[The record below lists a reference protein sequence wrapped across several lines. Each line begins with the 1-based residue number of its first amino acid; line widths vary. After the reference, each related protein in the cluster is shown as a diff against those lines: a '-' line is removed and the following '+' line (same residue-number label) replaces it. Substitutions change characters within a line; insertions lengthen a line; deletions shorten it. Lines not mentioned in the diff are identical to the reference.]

1 MQRVG
6 KACYT
11 SLSKAKA
18 YLKLSLEEKTK
29 INLFSVYLAC
39 SSQCLLTGLS
49 CSCTKGTCTCV
60 HHRSPFRSS
69 SSDTPSAL

>member
-11 SLSKAKA
+11 SSLSKAKA

-29 INLFSVYLAC
+29 INLFSVYLPPQLPVPFERLELQLHKRHLHVC
-39 SSQCLLTGLS
+39 SPQISLLRFL
-49 CSCTKGTCTCV
+49 
-60 HHRSPFRSS
+60 
-69 SSDTPSAL
+69 L